1 MVPLLLTG
9 VSSTLES
16 RAMAGKTVLFV
27 RTRLSSEVETEIP
40 WVLHS
45 QCLAPP
51 PSGGGFSTQRLCLS
65 HAQRHPMGSSSC
77 WVSVPGTQ
85 PTLLGRAREWHLLGE
100 LLHYL
105 PPHCKTR
112 FSCLSLEAPS
122 GEQLPWQWAPPLP
135 LEGSP

>member
-51 PSGGGFSTQRLCLS
+51 LGWGLLYTKAVSLS
-65 HAQRHPMGSSSC
+65 RTKTPYGEQ
-77 WVSVPGTQ
+77 Q
-85 PTLLGRAREWHLLGE
+85 LLGVCARNPAHPAGKSQRMALV
-100 LLHYL
+100 
-105 PPHCKTR
+105 R
-112 FSCLSLEAPS
+112 
-122 GEQLPWQWAPPLP
+122 
-135 LEGSP
+135 